1 MIYDYRIKGNELED
15 LAIQLDNLS
24 EKQLRKI
31 AKIVETM
38 KESEEDTYSD
48 NTKDYFYHAIL
59 PILQDFAE
67 ITSSLLIVEE
77 HNQTIE
83 VIFKNSYGFDLTE
96 SCKYM
101 RSIFVIANHIS
112 INIEDE
118 EVNLSF
124 IFLTVKNSNK

>member
-1 MIYDYRIKGNELED
+1 
-15 LAIQLDNLS
+15 
-24 EKQLRKI
+24 
-31 AKIVETM
+31 M

-112 INIEDE
+112 ISIEDE

>member
-83 VIFKNSYGFDLTE
+83 VIFKNS
-96 SCKYM
+96 
-101 RSIFVIANHIS
+101 
-112 INIEDE
+112 
-118 EVNLSF
+118 
-124 IFLTVKNSNK
+124 